1 MRFTGVLL
9 VIVGVIALAFGGIR
23 YSREH
28 TLIDVAGLRATTTE
42 QKHLP
47 LSRTFGGFVILGG
60 LVLLVVPR
68 QRLA

>member
-9 VIVGVIALAFGGIR
+9 VIVGVIALTFGGIR
-23 YSREH
+23 YQREH
-28 TLIDVAGLRATTTE
+28 AAMGFDGMRTALPQGRY
-42 QKHLP
+42 P